1 MKKILTSILI
11 AISVLA
17 CGKKEQAN
25 EVKTEGLKGSIVVQA
40 EEQWKPYYDAAIARV
55 KEKNPEADIQVKV
68 IPSFDHLEIINKTD
82 ATNKDVADVFAI
94 PLDQMEGLATKDV
107 LASFDAKALAEKIGG
122 FGDYDKGFG
131 GQLKFDD
138 NYVGLPF
145 NIETLVLGVNKKN
158 AEANGVDIA
167 NGVDFATLNP
177 KVAMMPVF
185 NAWWGVA
192 ITNAFDVELLGKDGD
207 KFFSDLTKNWEELT
221 PDQQKMFEGLYNY
234 WKASH
239 EEKLPMFDSSAVYG
253 FMDDSFKDGK
263 SGSARVIGPWEVNP
277 IVDNIKD
284 NFDVMGLDKAM
295 WQGKPLKHW
304 KGGWALVINAR
315 NEEDKDK
322 MALAQAVMAE
332 IMNPKFAAD
341 LYAAAGKIMPN
352 VTKEQYEAMDNIKP
366 LDKKVIASVI
376 DSFDKSTSRPLF
388 KEWGQVWDTWQNSL
402 LSWEAKK
409 PKNAQDAYKEVQ
421 ASFKALLT
429 NLGQ

>member
-17 CGKKEQAN
+17 CGKKEAAN

-40 EEQWKPYYDAAIARV
+40 EEPWKPYYEAAIARV
-55 KEKNPEADIQVKV
+55 KEKNPEADIQLKV
-68 IPSFDHLEIINKTD
+68 IPSFDHLEIIDKTD
-82 ATNKDVADVFAI
+82 ATNKDAADVFAI
-94 PLDQMEGLATKDV
+94 PLDRMEGLASKDV

-122 FGDYDKGFG
+122 FGDYDNGLG
-131 GQLKFDD
+131 GQLKVDGS
-138 NYVGLPF
+138 YVGLPF

-158 AEANGVDIA
+158 AQDNGVDIA
-167 NGVDFATLNP
+167 KGIDFASLNP
-177 KVAMMPVF
+177 NVAMIPVF

-221 PDQQKMFEGLYNY
+221 PDQQKMFEGLFNY
-234 WKASH
+234 WQASH
-239 EEKLPMFDSSAVYG
+239 KAKLPMFDTQAVYG
-253 FMDDSFKDGK
+253 YMDSAFATGK
-263 SGSARVIGPWEVNP
+263 TGSARIIGPWEVGN
-277 IVDNIKD
+277 IVGSINDD
-284 NFDVMGLDKAM
+284 FDVMGLDKAM

-322 MALAQAVMAE
+322 MALSEAVMAE
-332 IMNPKFAAD
+332 LMNPKYAAD
-341 LYAAAGKIMPN
+341 LYNAAGKIMPN
-352 VTKEQYEAMDNIKP
+352 VTKEQYEAMENIKP

-376 DSFDKSTSRPLF
+376 DSFASSVSRPLF

-409 PKNAQDAYKEVQ
+409 PANAQDAYKEVQ